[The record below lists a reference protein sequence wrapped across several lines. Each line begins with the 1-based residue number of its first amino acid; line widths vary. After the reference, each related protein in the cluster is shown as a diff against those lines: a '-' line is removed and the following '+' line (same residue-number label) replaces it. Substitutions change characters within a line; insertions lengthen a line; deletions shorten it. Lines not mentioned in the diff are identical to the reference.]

1 MKAYTAKKI
10 RKRKEAAGKT
20 LHQCNLLLFESEGRD
35 TWKDNKV
42 IKEQRVHYT
51 PRIHACNCKAI
62 CLYLYTCIQI
72 WYRKPLVKIPP
83 KGVLHKLYYVASLD
97 GQRQAKLLLISLK
110 RVFELQ
116 IHDDDDDDCFNS
128 FLEFA
133 LIMAERKKKRKAF
146 GKREKLIQSRYSS
159 IIIIIIMMPCWIQQY
174 PWPLA
179 LNNT

>member
-20 LHQCNLLLFESEGRD
+20 LHQCDLLLFESEGRD
-35 TWKDNKV
+35 TWKDIYNKQTNNNKV

-51 PRIHACNCKAI
+51 PRIHACNCKVI

-97 GQRQAKLLLISLK
+97 GQRQAKLLLIALK

-116 IHDDDDDDCFNS
+116 IHDDDDDCFNS
-128 FLEFA
+128 FLAFFDYGRKE
-133 LIMAERKKKRKAF
+133 KKKESF
-146 GKREKLIQSRYSS
+146 
-159 IIIIIIMMPCWIQQY
+159 W
-174 PWPLA
+174 
-179 LNNT
+179 